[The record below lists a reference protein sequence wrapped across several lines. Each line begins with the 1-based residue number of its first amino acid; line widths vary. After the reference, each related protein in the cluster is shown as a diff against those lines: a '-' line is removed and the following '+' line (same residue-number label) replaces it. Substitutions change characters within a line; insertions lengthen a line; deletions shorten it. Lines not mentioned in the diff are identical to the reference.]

1 MAKQGGFYWISWENG
16 AMRYLIKILVLTL
29 LVLSTCLAE
38 PTLSVTGTP
47 YEGSSLFLRVVDYEG
62 EEPPGA
68 VFEKTTYT
76 FVKGDQGWETVL
88 PLSIDSG
95 GLQSLSVTAGDK
107 SWDRSFKVKSRHY
120 GHQSISLNPSTLASY
135 DDPKNKADDEA
146 ILAALE
152 ADGTERLFGK
162 DFLIPVN
169 ARESTGFGLRRT
181 YNGWRKGWH
190 KGLDLAGWEG
200 EAIKSP
206 SDAVVIHTA
215 RGIVNGNTVVLSHGA
230 GVGSVYMHMN
240 SIQVREG
247 QKVKRGQVIGTVG
260 GTGGFSPHLHWE
272 VRVHGVP
279 VNPKL
284 FFSLP
289 ESWSL

>member
-1 MAKQGGFYWISWENG
+1 
-16 AMRYLIKILVLTL
+16 MRYLSTVLVLTF
-29 LVLSTCLAE
+29 LVLSTCLAD
-38 PTLSVTGTP
+38 PALSVTGTP
-47 YEGSSLFLRVVDYEG
+47 YEGSSLFLRVTDYEG
-62 EEPPGA
+62 EEPPEA
-68 VFEKTTYT
+68 AFEKKTYF

-95 GLQSLSVTAGDK
+95 GPQSFSVTAGEK
-107 SWDRSFKVKSRHY
+107 VWNRSFKVKGRHY
-120 GHQSISLNPSTLASY
+120 GHQSISLNPTTLASY

-152 ADGTERLFGK
+152 ADQTGRLFQK
-162 DFLIPVN
+162 DFLLPVN

-206 SDAVVIHTA
+206 SEAVVIHTA

>member
-1 MAKQGGFYWISWENG
+1 
-16 AMRYLIKILVLTL
+16 MRYLSTVLVLTF
-29 LVLSTCLAE
+29 LVLSTCLAD
-38 PTLSVTGTP
+38 PALSVTGTP
-47 YEGSSLFLRVVDYEG
+47 YEGSSLVLRVTDYEG
-62 EEPPGA
+62 EEPPEA
-68 VFEKTTYT
+68 AFEKKTYF

-95 GLQSLSVTAGDK
+95 GPQSFSVTAGEK
-107 SWDRSFKVKSRHY
+107 VWNRSFKVKGRHY
-120 GHQSISLNPSTLASY
+120 GHQSISLNPTTLASY

-152 ADGTERLFGK
+152 ADQTGRLFQK
-162 DFLIPVN
+162 DFLLPVN
-169 ARESTGFGLRRT
+169 AHESTGFGLRRT

-206 SDAVVIHTA
+206 SEAVVIHTA